1 MTLMIEQYSLF
12 GHAGLSK
19 RSGREGQDLTA
30 AAMRLRG
37 LEFSKSLYGG
47 NPVCPLDKAKQ
58 AARRHRGAKD
68 AHAITL
74 IVPAD
79 DNFADRANRTDRV
92 QGLVG
97 EHDDPFV
104 FTLLVV
110 EDNLYVTDRS
120 NETANFFFESREQ
133 H

>member
-1 MTLMIEQYSLF
+1 
-12 GHAGLSK
+12 
-19 RSGREGQDLTA
+19 
-30 AAMRLRG
+30 MRVRG
-37 LEFSKSLYGG
+37 LEFGKSLNSG

-58 AARRHRGAKD
+58 AAGRHRGAKD
-68 AHAITL
+68 AHAIAL
-74 IVPAD
+74 IVSAD
-79 DNFADRANRTDRV
+79 DNLADWANRTDRV

-97 EHDDPFV
+97 EHDDPFI